1 MSCTKE
7 ELDDLWKVSCVREK
21 QLVEEYKRT
30 HKIPSRATILTPE
43 IEAVR
48 AEQKRLYGEYLK
60 VLES

>member
-1 MSCTKE
+1 MSCTKK
-7 ELDDLWKVSCVREK
+7 ELDNLWKASCVRER